1 MAFLTFLISLLALL
15 MALDNRRSLVEL
27 KRRHRQITHKAKDL
41 APSKQGEREFPPRN
55 LRIAV
60 SPIPSAEDQ

>member
-1 MAFLTFLISLLALL
+1 

-41 APSKQGEREFPPRN
+41 APSKQGEAEFPHETS
-55 LRIAV
+55 RIAV

>member
-27 KRRHRQITHKAKDL
+27 KRGHRQITNKAKDL
-41 APSKQGEREFPPRN
+41 APGKLS
-55 LRIAV
+55 LIH
-60 SPIPSAEDQ
+60 I